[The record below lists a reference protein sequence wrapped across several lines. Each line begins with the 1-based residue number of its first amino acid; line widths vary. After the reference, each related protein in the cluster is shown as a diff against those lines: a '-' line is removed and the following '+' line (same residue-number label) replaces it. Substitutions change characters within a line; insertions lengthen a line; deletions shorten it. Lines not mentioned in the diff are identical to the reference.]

1 MSDTLEDRL
10 ARILPGGR
18 GVWIPMDHGTS
29 NYPEQGLQNMNSLIE
44 SIIAG
49 GADAIVMQKGPL
61 TYHADTTGWHGF
73 VCHVSA
79 STIHGGDRGQHKINV
94 ATAEECWQRG
104 AMGVSGQV
112 NLGDDAETEMIES
125 LGRLTSEAFPL
136 AMPVLGMVY
145 PRGPNLK
152 ISDEDPTNGVAHAA
166 RIAWELGC
174 DVVKVPWTGSIE
186 SFREVTQAVPIPVL
200 IAGGPSGGT
209 FLEILQTVEDSIAAG
224 GAGVCMGRQVFSS
237 DDPKSRVSALR
248 AVIHDGVTAAEA
260 SERLG
265 GK

>member
-1 MSDTLEDRL
+1 MADTLEDRL

-18 GVWIPMDHGTS
+18 GVWIPMDHGAS
-29 NYPEQGLQNMNSLIE
+29 NYPEQGLQDMDSIVQ

-49 GADAIVMQKGPL
+49 GADAIVLHKGAL
-61 TYHADTTGWHGF
+61 THHADTTGWHGF

-79 STIHGGDRGQHKINV
+79 STVHGGDRDQQKVSV

-125 LGRLTSEAFPL
+125 LGRLTTEAFPL

-152 ISDEDPTNGVAHAA
+152 ISDTDSTNGVAHAA
-166 RIAWELGC
+166 RLAWELGC

-209 FLEILQTVEDSIAAG
+209 FLETLQTVEDSISAG
-224 GAGVCMGRQVFSS
+224 GAGVCMGRQVFAS
-237 DDPKSRVSALR
+237 DDPKSRVAALR
-248 AVIHDGVTAAEA
+248 SVIHDRASSEDA
-260 SERLG
+260 SELLG
-265 GK
+265 GQ